1 MKNTICVCD
10 KIVDTYKWGK
20 IKDKKNHKMCIVFN
34 AEHFFIEIRANI
46 RLHRIEIL
54 ISIVEFSAWIWN
66 KYLTPGVQKYIMYK
80 NLKTTG
86 LVPTNFW
93 QIHTLT
99 IYQSR
104 MEVADYTHLTMLI
117 STKIFYIPSY
127 ELIFQSWI
135 PWKNELRH
143 TQDYNLTLF
152 TLIVKSTI
160 EVIWGLS

>member
-66 KYLTPGVQKYIMYK
+66 KYLTPGVPENILYE

-117 STKIFYIPSY
+117 STKIFYIPS
-127 ELIFQSWI
+127 LWI
-135 PWKNELRH
+135 EFLDFSKLDSQKKWVETH
-143 TQDYNLTLF
+143 TRL
-152 TLIVKSTI
+152 
-160 EVIWGLS
+160 